1 MYAASFQCVAGAPLA
16 AGALESNATSAV
28 LGMLRGEVG
37 RVLLLFLQALVD
49 SQVAYS
55 KYNTTTTTS
64 SSSTAGRVRLRQW
77 TLGEVV
83 SSVAA
88 AGLVLQVLEEEPG
101 VKLAD
106 AGLPKLFTLVVHKPA
121 GDLLGS
127 SR

>member
-1 MYAASFQCVAGAPLA
+1 M
-16 AGALESNATSAV
+16 
-28 LGMLRGEVG
+28 
-37 RVLLLFLQALVD
+37 LFLQALVD

-55 KYNTTTTTS
+55 KYNTS
-64 SSSTAGRVRLRQW
+64 SSSSSSDGTAVGRVQLRQW

-88 AGLVLQVLEEEPG
+88 AGLFLQVLEEEPG

-106 AGLPKLFTLVVHKPA
+106 AGLPKLFTLVAQKPVA
-121 GDLLGS
+121 SLLSS